1 MKDLNNKVAVITGA
15 AEGIGKAIAVAV
27 AAQGMK
33 LVLADIS
40 ANKLDATVQEFKTN
54 GIAVIGVVTDVA
66 SEAAIEHL
74 ANQAFNEFGNVHLLV
89 NNAGVAFTKAAW
101 ETTAQDWEWIMG
113 VNLYGVTHALRAFIP
128 RMLANGEEGH
138 IVNTASMA
146 GMVSAPALAAYN
158 VSKFGVVTLSEG
170 LYHDLTLRQSKLGV
184 SVLCPSWVNTRIIE
198 SERNRDASQRTDVDK
213 LERISAKA
221 SANIMKAVQNGLTP
235 EEVAKQV
242 IDAVQANQFYILTHA
257 DSHAAVNVRAQDIL
271 QNRQPSLMPL

>member
-1 MKDLNNKVAVITGA
+1 MKDLKNKVAVITGA
-15 AEGIGKAIAVAV
+15 AEGIGKAIAIAA

-40 ANKLDATVQEFKTN
+40 ASKLDATVAELKAQGAE
-54 GIAVIGVVTDVA
+54 VLGVVTDVA
-66 SEAAIEHL
+66 QEAAVQNL
-74 ANQAFNEFGNVHLLV
+74 ADQAFAQFGNVHLLV
-89 NNAGVAFTKAAW
+89 NNAGVAFTKSAW

-128 RMLANGEEGH
+128 RMLAKGEEGH

-146 GMVSAPALAAYN
+146 GMISAPALAAYN

-198 SERNRDASQRTDVDK
+198 SERNRDAAQRTDVDK

>member
-1 MKDLNNKVAVITGA
+1 MKDLKNKVAVITGA
-15 AEGIGKAIAVAV
+15 AEGIGKAIAVA
-27 AAQGMK
+27 AATQGMK

-40 ANKLDATVQEFKTN
+40 ASKLDATVQEFKTN
-54 GIAVIGVVTDVA
+54 GTEVIGVVTDVA

-74 ANQAFNEFGNVHLLV
+74 AHQAFNEFGNVHLLV

-146 GMVSAPALAAYN
+146 GMISAPALAAYN

-198 SERNRDASQRTDVDK
+198 SERNRDASQRTNVDK

-242 IDAVQANQFYILTHA
+242 IDAVQANQFYILTHP

-271 QNRQPSLMPL
+271 LNRQPSLMPI

>member
-1 MKDLNNKVAVITGA
+1 MKDLKNKVAVITGA
-15 AEGIGKAIAVAV
+15 AEGIGKAIAVAA

-40 ANKLDATVQEFKTN
+40 ASKLDATVQEFKTN
-54 GIAVIGVVTDVA
+54 GTEVIGVVTDVA

>member
-15 AEGIGKAIAVAV
+15 AEGIGKAIAVAA

-40 ANKLDATVQEFKTN
+40 ASKLDATVQEFKTN

>member
-1 MKDLNNKVAVITGA
+1 MKDLKNKVAVITGA
-15 AEGIGKAIAVAV
+15 AEGIGKAIAVAA

-40 ANKLDATVQEFKTN
+40 ASKLDATVAELKAQGTE
-54 GIAVIGVVTDVA
+54 VLGVVTDVA
-66 SEAAIEHL
+66 QEAAVQNL
-74 ANQAFNEFGNVHLLV
+74 ADQAFAQFGNVHLLV
-89 NNAGVAFTKAAW
+89 NNAGVAFTKSAW

-128 RMLANGEEGH
+128 RMLTKGEEGH

-146 GMVSAPALAAYN
+146 GMISAPALAAYN

-198 SERNRDASQRTDVDK
+198 SERNRDAAQRTDVDK

-221 SANIMKAVQNGLTP
+221 SANIMKAVQNGLSP
-235 EEVAKQV
+235 DEVAKQV
-242 IDAVQANQFYILTHA
+242 INAVQANQFYILTHP
-257 DSHAAVNVRAQDIL
+257 DSLAAVHVRAQDIL
-271 QNRQPSLMPL
+271 ENRQPTLIPI

>member
-1 MKDLNNKVAVITGA
+1 MKDLKNKVAVITGA
-15 AEGIGKAIAVAV
+15 AEGIGKAIAVAA

-40 ANKLDATVQEFKTN
+40 ASKLEATVAELKAQGTE
-54 GIAVIGVVTDVA
+54 VLGVVTDVA
-66 SEAAIEHL
+66 QEAAVQKL
-74 ANQAFNEFGNVHLLV
+74 ADQAFAQFGNVHLLV
-89 NNAGVAFTKAAW
+89 NNAGVAFTKSAW

-128 RMLANGEEGH
+128 RMLAKGEEGH

-146 GMVSAPALAAYN
+146 GMISAPALAAYN

-198 SERNRDASQRTDVDK
+198 SERNRDVAQRTDVDK

-221 SANIMKAVQNGLTP
+221 SANIMKAVQNGLSP
-235 EEVAKQV
+235 DEVAKQV
-242 IDAVQANQFYILTHA
+242 INAVQANQFYILTHP
-257 DSHAAVNVRAQDIL
+257 DSLAAVHVRAQDIL
-271 QNRQPSLMPL
+271 ENRQPTLIPI

>member
-15 AEGIGKAIAVAV
+15 AEGIGNAIAVAA

-198 SERNRDASQRTDVDK
+198 SERNRDASQRTDVEK